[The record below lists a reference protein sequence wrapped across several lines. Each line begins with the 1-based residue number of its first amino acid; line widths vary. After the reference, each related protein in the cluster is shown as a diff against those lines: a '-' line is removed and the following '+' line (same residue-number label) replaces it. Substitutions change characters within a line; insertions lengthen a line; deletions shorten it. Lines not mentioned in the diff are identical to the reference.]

1 MWCED
6 GQRRISGDNHMILY
20 PDCDYYNEYRDDEFS
35 PYPDECEACYRYE
48 ICLNFKLNGESYA
61 SN

>member
-1 MWCED
+1 MV
-6 GQRRISGDNHMILY
+6 LY
-20 PDCDYYNEYRDDEFS
+20 PDCDYYNEYSDDEFS

>member
-1 MWCED
+1 MV
-6 GQRRISGDNHMILY
+6 LY

-35 PYPDECEACYRYE
+35 PYPDECEVCYRYK
-48 ICLNFKLNGESYA
+48 ICLNSKFKEEEHA

>member
-1 MWCED
+1 
-6 GQRRISGDNHMILY
+6 MILC

-35 PYPDECEACYRYE
+35 PYPDECEVCYRYE

>member
-1 MWCED
+1 
-6 GQRRISGDNHMILY
+6 MILY

-35 PYPDECEACYRYE
+35 PYPDECEVCHRYE
-48 ICLNFKLNGESYA
+48 LRLNFKSHGASCA